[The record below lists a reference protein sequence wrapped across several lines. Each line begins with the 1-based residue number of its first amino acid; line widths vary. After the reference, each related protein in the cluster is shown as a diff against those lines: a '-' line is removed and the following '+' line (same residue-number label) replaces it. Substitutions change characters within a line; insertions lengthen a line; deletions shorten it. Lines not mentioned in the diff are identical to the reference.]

1 MKHALDI
8 PWLCAGDYNELVR
21 QDEKLGG
28 ALCNHQQ
35 IQLFRDAI
43 ENVGLWT
50 LALLGQ
56 NFHGANIL
64 RMGILYG
71 KDLIEVRLLIIGS

>member
-1 MKHALDI
+1 MDI
-8 PWLCAGDYNELVR
+8 PWLCAGDFNELVR

-28 ALCNHQQ
+28 ALRNHQQ
-35 IQLFRDAI
+35 MQLFRDAI

-56 NFHGANIL
+56 KFCGANIL